1 MALIPAF
8 IRRRIEHRPNFLK
21 IVDNI
26 GWLFFDKILRMGVG
40 LLIGVWIARYLG
52 PEQFGLF
59 NFTAALI
66 GLVGALAA
74 MGLQGI
80 VVRDIVRDPACRED
94 TLGTAAALQLLGGA
108 VAYSLLLATVFYLRP
123 QDLLSQLVAAILG
136 SVVLLKAFE
145 VAAYWFESQVQS
157 KYTVW
162 VQNTAFLVFAGIKA
176 VLILTGASLISF
188 AWATLA
194 EAFAVA
200 LAMTLALHRLG
211 MPLSSLRISYR
222 RCGTLL
228 KASWPLMLSSI
239 AVMIYMK
246 IDQIMIGQ
254 MLGNDAVGIYSAAV
268 RISEIWYFIATA
280 VAASVLPSILEAKK
294 NNEAQYRQRLQGLFD
309 LMTWLAVIV
318 ALPVTL
324 FATPLVTMLFGP
336 DYSEAGSVL
345 AIHVWATV
353 FVFLGVAGGN
363 WFLAENQQLISLQ
376 RTALGAAV
384 NVVLNIL
391 LIPLLGVVGAAWAT
405 LISYAVAAML
415 SDAMQHATRDMFM
428 MKLKSFSLLSSFE
441 RLTRL
446 KGWIRHAE

>member
-8 IRRRIEHRPNFLK
+8 IRRRIEHRPNLLK

-52 PEQFGLF
+52 PEQFGLL

-66 GLVGALAA
+66 GLFGALAA

-80 VVRDIVRDPACRED
+80 VVRDIVQNPACRED
-94 TLGTAAALQLLGGA
+94 TLGSAALLQLLGGA
-108 VAYSLLLATVFYLRP
+108 AAYTLLLATVFYLRP
-123 QDLLSQLVAAILG
+123 QDVLSQLVAAILG
-136 SVVLLKAFE
+136 AVVLLKAFE
-145 VAAYWFESQVQS
+145 VAGYWFESQVQS

-162 VQNTAFLVFAGIKA
+162 VQNAAFLIFAGIKA

-188 AWATLA
+188 AWAMLA
-194 EAFAVA
+194 EAFVVA
-200 LAMTLALHRLG
+200 LAMTLALHRFG
-211 MPLSSLRISYR
+211 PPLSSLRVGYR
-222 RCGTLL
+222 RCCALL

-239 AVMIYMK
+239 SVMIYMK

-280 VAASVLPSILEAKK
+280 VAASVLPAILEAKK
-294 NNEAQYRQRLQGLFD
+294 NNEAQYRQRLQALFD
-309 LMTWLAVIV
+309 LMTWIAIIV
-318 ALPVTL
+318 ALPVTF
-324 FATPLVTMLFGP
+324 FATPLVTMLFGA
-336 DYSEAGSVL
+336 DYSEAGGVL

-384 NVVLNIL
+384 NVLLNIV
-391 LIPLLGVVGAAWAT
+391 LIPMLGVVGAAWAT

-441 RLTRL
+441 RLTRS
-446 KGWIRHAE
+446 KGWI

>member
-8 IRRRIEHRPNFLK
+8 IRRRIEHRPNLLK

-52 PEQFGLF
+52 PEQFGLL

-66 GLVGALAA
+66 GLFGALAA

-80 VVRDIVRDPACRED
+80 VVRDIVQNPACRED
-94 TLGTAAALQLLGGA
+94 TLGSAALLQLLGGA
-108 VAYSLLLATVFYLRP
+108 AAYTLLLATVFYLRP
-123 QDLLSQLVAAILG
+123 QDVLSQLVAAILG
-136 SVVLLKAFE
+136 AVVLLKAFE
-145 VAAYWFESQVQS
+145 VAGYWFESQVQS
-157 KYTVW
+157 RYTVW
-162 VQNTAFLVFAGIKA
+162 VQNAAFLIFAGIKA

-188 AWATLA
+188 VWAMLA
-194 EAFAVA
+194 EAFVVA
-200 LAMTLALHRLG
+200 LAMTLTLNRFG
-211 MPLSSLRISYR
+211 PPLSSLRISYR
-222 RCGTLL
+222 RCCALL
-228 KASWPLMLSSI
+228 KAGWPLMLSSI

-254 MLGNDAVGIYSAAV
+254 MLGNDAVGIYSAAA
-268 RISEIWYFIATA
+268 RFSEIWYFIATA
-280 VAASVLPSILEAKK
+280 VAASVLPAILEAKK
-294 NNEAQYRQRLQGLFD
+294 NNEAQYRQRLQALFD
-309 LMTWLAVIV
+309 LMTWIAIIV
-318 ALPVTL
+318 ALPVTF
-324 FATPLVTMLFGP
+324 FATPLVTMLFGA
-336 DYSEAGSVL
+336 DYSEAGGVL

-384 NVVLNIL
+384 NVLLNIV
-391 LIPLLGVVGAAWAT
+391 LIPMLGVVGAAWAT

-428 MKLKSFSLLSSFE
+428 MKLKSFSLLSSFD
-441 RLTRL
+441 RLTRS
-446 KGWIRHAE
+446 KGWI

>member
-8 IRRRIEHRPNFLK
+8 IRRRIEHRPNLLK

-52 PEQFGLF
+52 PEQFGLL
-59 NFTAALI
+59 NFTVALI
-66 GLVGALAA
+66 GLFGALAA

-80 VVRDIVRDPACRED
+80 VVRDIVQNPACRED
-94 TLGTAAALQLLGGA
+94 TLGSAALLQLLGGA
-108 VAYSLLLATVFYLRP
+108 AAYTLLLATVFYLRP
-123 QDLLSQLVAAILG
+123 QDVLSQLVAAILG
-136 SVVLLKAFE
+136 AVVLLKAFE
-145 VAAYWFESQVQS
+145 VAGYWFESQVQS

-162 VQNTAFLVFAGIKA
+162 VQNAAFLIFAGIKA

-188 AWATLA
+188 VWAMLA
-194 EAFAVA
+194 EAFVVA
-200 LAMTLALHRLG
+200 LAMTLALNRFG
-211 MPLSSLRISYR
+211 PPLSSLRISYR
-222 RCGTLL
+222 RCCALL
-228 KASWPLMLSSI
+228 KAGWPLMLSSI

-254 MLGNDAVGIYSAAV
+254 MLGNDAVGIYSAAA

-280 VAASVLPSILEAKK
+280 VAASVLPAILEAKK
-294 NNEAQYRQRLQGLFD
+294 NNEAQYRQRLQALFD
-309 LMTWLAVIV
+309 LMTWIAIIV
-318 ALPVTL
+318 ALPVTF
-324 FATPLVTMLFGP
+324 FATPLVTMLFGA
-336 DYSEAGSVL
+336 DYSEAGGVL

-384 NVVLNIL
+384 NVLLNIV
-391 LIPLLGVVGAAWAT
+391 LIPMLGVVGAAWAT

-428 MKLKSFSLLSSFE
+428 MKLKSFSLLSSFD
-441 RLTRL
+441 RLTRS
-446 KGWIRHAE
+446 KGWI

>member
-8 IRRRIEHRPNFLK
+8 IRRRIEHRPNLLK

-52 PEQFGLF
+52 PEQFGLL

-66 GLVGALAA
+66 GLFGALAA

-80 VVRDIVRDPACRED
+80 VVRDIVQNPACRED
-94 TLGTAAALQLLGGA
+94 TLGSAALLQLLGGA
-108 VAYSLLLATVFYLRP
+108 AAYTLLLATVFYLRP
-123 QDLLSQLVAAILG
+123 QDVLSQLVAAILG
-136 SVVLLKAFE
+136 AVVLLKAFE
-145 VAAYWFESQVQS
+145 VAGYWFESQVQS

-162 VQNTAFLVFAGIKA
+162 VQNAAFLIFAGIKA

-188 AWATLA
+188 VWAMLA
-194 EAFAVA
+194 EAFVVA
-200 LAMTLALHRLG
+200 LAMTLALNRFG
-211 MPLSSLRISYR
+211 PPLSSLRISYR
-222 RCGTLL
+222 WCCALL
-228 KASWPLMLSSI
+228 KAGWPLMLSSI

-254 MLGNDAVGIYSAAV
+254 MLGNDAVGIYSAAA

-280 VAASVLPSILEAKK
+280 VAASVLPAILEAKK
-294 NNEAQYRQRLQGLFD
+294 NNEAQYRQRLQALFD
-309 LMTWLAVIV
+309 LMTWIAIIV
-318 ALPVTL
+318 ALPVTF
-324 FATPLVTMLFGP
+324 FATPLVTMLFGA
-336 DYSEAGSVL
+336 DYSEAGGVL

-384 NVVLNIL
+384 NVLLNIV
-391 LIPLLGVVGAAWAT
+391 LIPMLGVVGAAWAT

-428 MKLKSFSLLSSFE
+428 MKLKSFSLLSSFD

-446 KGWIRHAE
+446 KGWI

>member
-8 IRRRIEHRPNFLK
+8 IRRRIEHRPNLLK

-52 PEQFGLF
+52 PEQFGLL

-66 GLVGALAA
+66 GLFGALAA

-80 VVRDIVRDPACRED
+80 VVRDIVQNPACRED
-94 TLGTAAALQLLGGA
+94 TLGSAALLQLLGGA
-108 VAYSLLLATVFYLRP
+108 AAYTLLLATVFYLRP
-123 QDLLSQLVAAILG
+123 QDVLSQLVAAILG
-136 SVVLLKAFE
+136 AVVLLKAFE
-145 VAAYWFESQVQS
+145 VAGYWFESQVQS

-162 VQNTAFLVFAGIKA
+162 VQNAAFLIFAGIKA

-188 AWATLA
+188 VWAMLA
-194 EAFAVA
+194 EAFVVA
-200 LAMTLALHRLG
+200 LAMTLALNRFG
-211 MPLSSLRISYR
+211 PPLSSLRISYR
-222 RCGTLL
+222 RCCALL
-228 KASWPLMLSSI
+228 KAGWPLMLSSI

-254 MLGNDAVGIYSAAV
+254 MLGNDAVGIYSAAA

-280 VAASVLPSILEAKK
+280 VAASVLPAILEAKK
-294 NNEAQYRQRLQGLFD
+294 NNEAQYRQRLQALFD
-309 LMTWLAVIV
+309 LMTWIAIIV
-318 ALPVTL
+318 ALPVTF
-324 FATPLVTMLFGP
+324 FATPLVTMLFGA
-336 DYSEAGSVL
+336 DYSEAGGVL

-384 NVVLNIL
+384 NVLLNIV
-391 LIPLLGVVGAAWAT
+391 LIPMLGVVGAAWAT

-441 RLTRL
+441 RLTRS
-446 KGWIRHAE
+446 KGWI

>member
-1 MALIPAF
+1 MELIPAF
-8 IRRRIEHRPNFLK
+8 IRRRIAHRSKLLK

-52 PEQFGLF
+52 PEQFGLL

-66 GLVGALAA
+66 GLFGALAG

-80 VVRDIVRDPACRED
+80 VVREIVQDPACRED

-108 VAYSLLLATVFYLRP
+108 VAYSLLLATVFYMRP

-136 SVVLLKAFE
+136 AMVLLKASE
-145 VAAYWFESQVQS
+145 VAGYWFESQVQS

-162 VQNTAFLVFAGIKA
+162 VQNSAFLFFAGIKV
-176 VLILTGASLISF
+176 VLILSGASLINF
-188 AWATLA
+188 AWAMLA
-194 EAFAVA
+194 EALVVA
-200 LAMTLALHRLG
+200 LALTLALHRLG
-211 MPLSSLRISYR
+211 PPLYSLRISYD
-222 RCGTLL
+222 RCCALL
-228 KASWPLMLSSI
+228 KAGWPLMLSSI

-280 VAASVLPSILEAKK
+280 VAASVLPAILEAKK
-294 NNEAQYRQRLQGLFD
+294 HSEGQYRQRLQGLFD
-309 LMTWLAVIV
+309 LMTWMAIIV
-318 ALPVTL
+318 ALPVTF
-324 FATPLVTMLFGP
+324 FATPLVTMLFGA
-336 DYSEAGSVL
+336 DYKEAGGVL

-376 RTALGAAV
+376 RTALGAVV
-384 NVVLNIL
+384 NVLLNIL
-391 LIPLLGVVGAAWAT
+391 LIPMMGVVGAAWAT
-405 LISYAVAAML
+405 LISYAIAAML
-415 SDAMQHATRDMFM
+415 SDVLQRATRDMFM
-428 MKLKSFSLLSSFE
+428 MKLKSFNLLSSFR
-441 RLTRL
+441 RLTVS
-446 KGWIRHAE
+446 KGWI

>member
-8 IRRRIEHRPNFLK
+8 IRRRIEHRPNLLK

-52 PEQFGLF
+52 PEQFGLL

-66 GLVGALAA
+66 GLFGALAG
-74 MGLQGI
+74 MGLQGL
-80 VVRDIVRDPACRED
+80 VVRDIVQDPACRED
-94 TLGTAAALQLLGGA
+94 TLGTAAVLQLLGGA
-108 VAYSLLLATVFYLRP
+108 VAYSLLIATVFYLRP
-123 QDLLSQLVAAILG
+123 QDLLSQLVAGILG
-136 SVVLLKAFE
+136 AVVFLKAFE
-145 VAAYWFESQVQS
+145 VAGYWFESQVQS

-162 VQNTAFLVFAGIKA
+162 VQNAAFLVFAGIKA

-188 AWATLA
+188 AWAMLA
-194 EAFAVA
+194 EAFVVA

-211 MPLSSLRISYR
+211 PPLSSLRISYR

-228 KASWPLMLSSI
+228 KAAWPLMLSSI

-280 VAASVLPSILEAKK
+280 IAASVLPSILEAKK
-294 NNEAQYRQRLQGLFD
+294 NNEAQYRHRLQGLFD

-336 DYSEAGSVL
+336 DYSEAGGVL

-376 RTALGAAV
+376 RTALGAVV
-384 NVVLNIL
+384 NVLLNIV
-391 LIPLLGVVGAAWAT
+391 LIPMLGVVGAAWAT

-428 MKLKSFSLLSSFE
+428 MKLKSFSLLSSFD
-441 RLTRL
+441 RLTRS
-446 KGWIRHAE
+446 KGWI

>member
-8 IRRRIEHRPNFLK
+8 IRRRIEHRPKLLK

-52 PEQFGLF
+52 PEQFGLL

-66 GLVGALAA
+66 GLFGALAA

-80 VVRDIVRDPACRED
+80 VVRDIVQNPACRED
-94 TLGTAAALQLLGGA
+94 TLGSAAVLQLLGGA
-108 VAYSLLLATVFYLRP
+108 AAYTLLLATVFYLRP
-123 QDLLSQLVAAILG
+123 QDVLSQLVAAILG
-136 SVVLLKAFE
+136 AVVLLKAFE
-145 VAAYWFESQVQS
+145 VVGYWFESQVQS

-162 VQNTAFLVFAGIKA
+162 VQNAAFLIFAGIKA

-188 AWATLA
+188 AWAILA
-194 EAFAVA
+194 EAFVVA
-200 LAMTLALHRLG
+200 LAMTLALHRFG
-211 MPLSSLRISYR
+211 PPLTSLRISYR
-222 RCGTLL
+222 RCCTLL
-228 KASWPLMLSSI
+228 KAGWPLMLSSI

-294 NNEAQYRQRLQGLFD
+294 NNEAQYRQRLQALFD
-309 LMTWLAVIV
+309 LMTWIAIII
-318 ALPVTL
+318 ALPVTF
-324 FATPLVTMLFGP
+324 FATPLVTMLFGA
-336 DYSEAGSVL
+336 DYSEAGGVL

-353 FVFLGVAGGN
+353 FVYLGVAGGN

-384 NVVLNIL
+384 NVLLNIV
-391 LIPLLGVVGAAWAT
+391 LIPMLGVVGAAWAT

-428 MKLKSFSLLSSFE
+428 MKLKSFSLLSSID
-441 RLTRL
+441 RLTRS
-446 KGWIRHAE
+446 KGWI

>member
-8 IRRRIEHRPNFLK
+8 IRRRIEHRPNLLK

-52 PEQFGLF
+52 PEQFGLL

-66 GLVGALAA
+66 GLFGALAA

-80 VVRDIVRDPACRED
+80 VVRDIVQNPACRED
-94 TLGTAAALQLLGGA
+94 TLGSAALLQLLGGA
-108 VAYSLLLATVFYLRP
+108 AAYTLLLATVFYLRP
-123 QDLLSQLVAAILG
+123 QDVLSQLVAAILG
-136 SVVLLKAFE
+136 AVVLLKAFE
-145 VAAYWFESQVQS
+145 VAGYWFESQVQS

-162 VQNTAFLVFAGIKA
+162 VQNAAFLIFAGIKA

-188 AWATLA
+188 VWAMLA
-194 EAFAVA
+194 EAFVVA
-200 LAMTLALHRLG
+200 LAMTLALNRFG
-211 MPLSSLRISYR
+211 PPLSSLRISYR
-222 RCGTLL
+222 RCCALL
-228 KASWPLMLSSI
+228 KAGWPLMLSSI

-254 MLGNDAVGIYSAAV
+254 MLGNDAVGIYSAAA

-280 VAASVLPSILEAKK
+280 VAASVLPAILEAKK
-294 NNEAQYRQRLQGLFD
+294 NNEAQYRQRLQALFD
-309 LMTWLAVIV
+309 LMTWIAIIV
-318 ALPVTL
+318 ALPVTF
-324 FATPLVTMLFGP
+324 FATPLVTMLFGA
-336 DYSEAGSVL
+336 DYSEAGGVL

-384 NVVLNIL
+384 NVLLNIV
-391 LIPLLGVVGAAWAT
+391 LIPMLGVVGAAWAT

-428 MKLKSFSLLSSFE
+428 MKLKSFSLLSSFD
-441 RLTRL
+441 RLTRS
-446 KGWIRHAE
+446 KGWI

>member
-8 IRRRIEHRPNFLK
+8 IRRRIEHRPKLLK

-52 PEQFGLF
+52 PEQFGLL

-66 GLVGALAA
+66 GLFGALAA

-80 VVRDIVRDPACRED
+80 VVRDIVQNPACRED
-94 TLGTAAALQLLGGA
+94 TLGSAAVLQLLGGA
-108 VAYSLLLATVFYLRP
+108 AAYTLLLATVFYLRP
-123 QDLLSQLVAAILG
+123 QDVLSQLVAAILG
-136 SVVLLKAFE
+136 AVVLLKAFE
-145 VAAYWFESQVQS
+145 VVGYWFESQVQS

-162 VQNTAFLVFAGIKA
+162 VQNAAFLIFAGIKA

-188 AWATLA
+188 AWAILA
-194 EAFAVA
+194 EAFVVA
-200 LAMTLALHRLG
+200 LAMTLALHRFG
-211 MPLSSLRISYR
+211 PPLTSLRISYR
-222 RCGTLL
+222 RCCTLL
-228 KASWPLMLSSI
+228 KAGWPLMLSSI

-294 NNEAQYRQRLQGLFD
+294 NNEAQYRQRLQALFD
-309 LMTWLAVIV
+309 LMTWIAIIV
-318 ALPVTL
+318 ALPVTF
-324 FATPLVTMLFGP
+324 FATPLVTMLFGA
-336 DYSEAGSVL
+336 DYSEAGGVL

-353 FVFLGVAGGN
+353 FVYLGVAGGN

-384 NVVLNIL
+384 NVLLNIV
-391 LIPLLGVVGAAWAT
+391 LIPMLGVVGAAWAT

-428 MKLKSFSLLSSFE
+428 MKLKSFSLLSSID
-441 RLTRL
+441 RLTRS
-446 KGWIRHAE
+446 KGWI

>member
-1 MALIPAF
+1 MGLVPAF
-8 IRRRIEHRPNFLK
+8 IRRRIERRPNLLK

-26 GWLFFDKILRMGVG
+26 GWLFFDKLLRMGVG
-40 LLIGVWIARYLG
+40 LLVGVWIARYLG
-52 PEQFGLF
+52 PDQFGLF

-66 GLVGALAA
+66 GLFGALAG

-80 VVRDIVRDPACRED
+80 VVREIVRHPTCRED

-108 VAYSLLLATVFYLRP
+108 VAYGLLIGAVFFLRP
-123 QDLLSQLVAAILG
+123 EDRLAQLIAAILG
-136 SVVLLKAFE
+136 AMVLLKASE
-145 VAAYWFESQVQS
+145 VASYWFESQVQS

-162 VQNTAFLVFAGIKA
+162 VQNIAFLVFTGIK
-176 VLILTGASLISF
+176 VTLILTGASLTSF
-188 AWATLA
+188 AWAMLA
-194 EAFAVA
+194 EALVVA
-200 LAMTLALHRLG
+200 LALTIALHRLG
-211 MPLSSLRISYR
+211 PPLQSLRISR
-222 RCGTLL
+222 LRCVELV

-239 AVMIYMK
+239 AIMVYMK

-280 VAASVLPSILEAKK
+280 VAASVLPAILEAKK
-294 NNEAQYRQRLQGLFD
+294 NNEAQYRQRLQRLFD

-318 ALPVTL
+318 ALPVTF
-324 FATPLVTMLFGP
+324 FATPLVTLLFGA
-336 DYSEAGSVL
+336 DYSEAGGVL

-384 NVVLNIL
+384 NILLNLL
-391 LIPLLGVVGAAWAT
+391 LIPILGVVGAAWST

-415 SDAMQHATRDMFM
+415 SDAMQHATREMFM
-428 MKLKSFSLLSSFE
+428 MKIKSFSLLGSYH
-441 RLTRL
+441 RLAGSKDR
-446 KGWIRHAE
+446 I

>member
-8 IRRRIEHRPNFLK
+8 IRRRIEHRPNLLK

-52 PEQFGLF
+52 PEQFGLL

-66 GLVGALAA
+66 GLFGALAA

-80 VVRDIVRDPACRED
+80 VVRDIVQNPACRED
-94 TLGTAAALQLLGGA
+94 TLGSAAVLQLLGGA
-108 VAYSLLLATVFYLRP
+108 AAYTLLLATVFYLRP
-123 QDLLSQLVAAILG
+123 QDVLSQLVAAILG
-136 SVVLLKAFE
+136 AVVLLKAFE
-145 VAAYWFESQVQS
+145 VAGYWFESQVQS

-162 VQNTAFLVFAGIKA
+162 VQNAAFLIFAGIKA

-188 AWATLA
+188 VWAMLA
-194 EAFAVA
+194 EAFVVA
-200 LAMTLALHRLG
+200 LAMTLALNRFG
-211 MPLSSLRISYR
+211 PPLSSLRISYR
-222 RCGTLL
+222 RCCALL
-228 KASWPLMLSSI
+228 KAGWPLMLSSI

-254 MLGNDAVGIYSAAV
+254 MLGNDAVGIYSAAA

-280 VAASVLPSILEAKK
+280 VAASVLPAILEAKK
-294 NNEAQYRQRLQGLFD
+294 NNEAQYRQRLQALFD
-309 LMTWLAVIV
+309 LMTWIAIIV
-318 ALPVTL
+318 ALPVTF
-324 FATPLVTMLFGP
+324 FATPLVTMLFGA
-336 DYSEAGSVL
+336 DYSEAGGVL

-384 NVVLNIL
+384 NVLLNIV
-391 LIPLLGVVGAAWAT
+391 LIPMLGVVGAAWAT

-428 MKLKSFSLLSSFE
+428 MKLKSFSLLSSFD
-441 RLTRL
+441 RLTRS
-446 KGWIRHAE
+446 KGWI

>member
-8 IRRRIEHRPNFLK
+8 IRRRIEHRPNLLK

-52 PEQFGLF
+52 PEQFGLL

-66 GLVGALAA
+66 GLFGALAA

-80 VVRDIVRDPACRED
+80 VVRDIVQNPACRED
-94 TLGTAAALQLLGGA
+94 TLGSAALLQLLGGA
-108 VAYSLLLATVFYLRP
+108 AAYTLLLATVFYLRP
-123 QDLLSQLVAAILG
+123 QDVLSQLVAAILG
-136 SVVLLKAFE
+136 AVVLLKAFE
-145 VAAYWFESQVQS
+145 VAGYWFESQVQS

-162 VQNTAFLVFAGIKA
+162 VQNAAFLIFAGIKA

-188 AWATLA
+188 AWAMLA
-194 EAFAVA
+194 EAFVVA
-200 LAMTLALHRLG
+200 LAMTLALNRFG
-211 MPLSSLRISYR
+211 PPLSSLRISYR
-222 RCGTLL
+222 RCCALL
-228 KASWPLMLSSI
+228 KAGWPLMLSSI

-280 VAASVLPSILEAKK
+280 VAASVLPAILEAKK
-294 NNEAQYRQRLQGLFD
+294 NNEAQYRQRLQALFD
-309 LMTWLAVIV
+309 LMTWIAIIV
-318 ALPVTL
+318 ALPVTF
-324 FATPLVTMLFGP
+324 FATPLVTMLFGA
-336 DYSEAGSVL
+336 DYSEAGGVL

-384 NVVLNIL
+384 NVLLNIV
-391 LIPLLGVVGAAWAT
+391 LIPMLGVVGAAWAT

-428 MKLKSFSLLSSFE
+428 MKLKSFSLLSSFD
-441 RLTRL
+441 RLTRS
-446 KGWIRHAE
+446 KGWI

>member
-8 IRRRIEHRPNFLK
+8 IRRRIEHRPNLLK

-52 PEQFGLF
+52 PEQFGLL

-66 GLVGALAA
+66 GLFGALAA

-80 VVRDIVRDPACRED
+80 VVRDIVQNPACRED
-94 TLGTAAALQLLGGA
+94 TLGSAALLQLLGGA
-108 VAYSLLLATVFYLRP
+108 AAYTLLLATVFYLRP
-123 QDLLSQLVAAILG
+123 QDVLSQLVAAILG
-136 SVVLLKAFE
+136 AVVLLKAFE
-145 VAAYWFESQVQS
+145 VAGYWFESQVQS

-162 VQNTAFLVFAGIKA
+162 VQNAAFLIFAGIKA

-188 AWATLA
+188 VWAMLA
-194 EAFAVA
+194 EAFVVA
-200 LAMTLALHRLG
+200 LAMTLALNRFG
-211 MPLSSLRISYR
+211 PPLSSLRISYR
-222 RCGTLL
+222 RCCALL
-228 KASWPLMLSSI
+228 KAGWPLMLSSI

-254 MLGNDAVGIYSAAV
+254 MLGNDAVGIYSAAA
-268 RISEIWYFIATA
+268 RFSEIWYFIATA
-280 VAASVLPSILEAKK
+280 VAASVLPAILEAKK
-294 NNEAQYRQRLQGLFD
+294 NNEAQYRQRLQALFD
-309 LMTWLAVIV
+309 LMTWIAIIV
-318 ALPVTL
+318 ALPVTF
-324 FATPLVTMLFGP
+324 FATPLVTMLFGA
-336 DYSEAGSVL
+336 DYSEAGGVL

-384 NVVLNIL
+384 NVLLNIV
-391 LIPLLGVVGAAWAT
+391 LIPMLGVVGAAWAT

-428 MKLKSFSLLSSFE
+428 MKLKSFSLLSSFD
-441 RLTRL
+441 RLTRS
-446 KGWIRHAE
+446 KGWI

>member
-8 IRRRIEHRPNFLK
+8 IRRRIEHRPNLLK

-52 PEQFGLF
+52 PEQFGLL

-66 GLVGALAA
+66 GLFGSLAA

-80 VVRDIVRDPACRED
+80 AVRDIVQDPACRED
-94 TLGTAAALQLLGGA
+94 TLGASAALQLLGGA

-188 AWATLA
+188 AWAMLA

-211 MPLSSLRISYR
+211 IPLSSLRISYR

-309 LMTWLAVIV
+309 LMTWLAIIV

-384 NVVLNIL
+384 NVLLNIV
-391 LIPLLGVVGAAWAT
+391 LIPLWGVVGAAWAT

-441 RLTRL
+441 RLTRS
-446 KGWIRHAE
+446 KGWI

>member
-8 IRRRIEHRPNFLK
+8 IRRRIEHRPNLLK

-52 PEQFGLF
+52 PEQFGLL
-59 NFTAALI
+59 NFTVALI
-66 GLVGALAA
+66 GLFGALAA

-80 VVRDIVRDPACRED
+80 VVRDIVQNPACRED
-94 TLGTAAALQLLGGA
+94 TLGSAALLQLLGGA
-108 VAYSLLLATVFYLRP
+108 AAYTLLLATVFYLRP
-123 QDLLSQLVAAILG
+123 QDVLSQLVAAILG
-136 SVVLLKAFE
+136 AVVLLKAFE
-145 VAAYWFESQVQS
+145 VAGYWFESQVQS

-162 VQNTAFLVFAGIKA
+162 VQNAAFLIFAGIKA

-188 AWATLA
+188 VWAMLA
-194 EAFAVA
+194 EAFVVA
-200 LAMTLALHRLG
+200 LAMTLALNRFG
-211 MPLSSLRISYR
+211 PPLSSLRISYR
-222 RCGTLL
+222 RCCALL
-228 KASWPLMLSSI
+228 KAGWPLMLSSI

-254 MLGNDAVGIYSAAV
+254 MLGNDAVGIYSAAA
-268 RISEIWYFIATA
+268 RFSEIWYFIATA
-280 VAASVLPSILEAKK
+280 VAASVLPAILEAKK
-294 NNEAQYRQRLQGLFD
+294 NNEAQYRQRLQALFD
-309 LMTWLAVIV
+309 LMTWIAIIV
-318 ALPVTL
+318 ALPVTF
-324 FATPLVTMLFGP
+324 FATPLVTMLFGA
-336 DYSEAGSVL
+336 DYSEAGGVL

-384 NVVLNIL
+384 NVLLNIV
-391 LIPLLGVVGAAWAT
+391 LIPMLGVVGAAWAT

-428 MKLKSFSLLSSFE
+428 MKLKSFSLLSSFD
-441 RLTRL
+441 RLTRS
-446 KGWIRHAE
+446 KGWI

>member
-52 PEQFGLF
+52 PEQFGLL

-66 GLVGALAA
+66 GLFGALAA

-80 VVRDIVRDPACRED
+80 VVRDIVRDQACRED
-94 TLGTAAALQLLGGA
+94 TLGTAAALQLLGGT

-162 VQNTAFLVFAGIKA
+162 VQNSAFLVFAGIKA

-188 AWATLA
+188 AWAMLA
-194 EAFAVA
+194 EAFVVA

-211 MPLSSLRISYR
+211 LPLPSLRISYR

-309 LMTWLAVIV
+309 LMTWLAVLGNH
-318 ALPVTL
+318 ALWPR
-324 FATPLVTMLFGP
+324 
-336 DYSEAGSVL
+336 
-345 AIHVWATV
+345 
-353 FVFLGVAGGN
+353 
-363 WFLAENQQLISLQ
+363 LQ
-376 RTALGAAV
+376 RGRQRVGHPCVGNRVCFPRCRWRQLVFGRKPATYQPTKNCSWCSGECGLKHPAHSFIRCGWCCMGHSDFLCGCSHAV
-384 NVVLNIL
+384 
-391 LIPLLGVVGAAWAT
+391 
-405 LISYAVAAML
+405 
-415 SDAMQHATRDMFM
+415 
-428 MKLKSFSLLSSFE
+428 
-441 RLTRL
+441 
-446 KGWIRHAE
+446 

>member
-8 IRRRIEHRPNFLK
+8 IRRRIEHRPNLLK

-52 PEQFGLF
+52 PEQFGLL

-66 GLVGALAA
+66 GLFGALAA

-80 VVRDIVRDPACRED
+80 VVRDIVQNPACRED
-94 TLGTAAALQLLGGA
+94 TLGSAAVLQLLGGA
-108 VAYSLLLATVFYLRP
+108 AAYTLLLATVFYLRP
-123 QDLLSQLVAAILG
+123 QDVLSQLVAAILG
-136 SVVLLKAFE
+136 AVVLLKAFE
-145 VAAYWFESQVQS
+145 VAGYWFESQVQS

-162 VQNTAFLVFAGIKA
+162 VQNAAFLIFAGIKA

-188 AWATLA
+188 VWAMLA
-194 EAFAVA
+194 EAFVVA
-200 LAMTLALHRLG
+200 LAMTLALNRFG
-211 MPLSSLRISYR
+211 PPLSSLRISYR
-222 RCGTLL
+222 RCCALL
-228 KASWPLMLSSI
+228 KAGWPLMLSSI

-280 VAASVLPSILEAKK
+280 VAASVLPAILEAKK
-294 NNEAQYRQRLQGLFD
+294 NNEAQYRQRLQALFD
-309 LMTWLAVIV
+309 LMTWIAIIV
-318 ALPVTL
+318 ALPVTF
-324 FATPLVTMLFGP
+324 FATPLVTMLFGA
-336 DYSEAGSVL
+336 DYSEAGGVL

-384 NVVLNIL
+384 NVLLNIV
-391 LIPLLGVVGAAWAT
+391 LIPMLGVVGAAWAT

-428 MKLKSFSLLSSFE
+428 MKLKSFSLLSSFD
-441 RLTRL
+441 RLTRS
-446 KGWIRHAE
+446 KGWI

>member
-8 IRRRIEHRPNFLK
+8 IRRRIEHRPKLLK

-52 PEQFGLF
+52 PEQFGLL

-66 GLVGALAA
+66 GLFGALAA

-80 VVRDIVRDPACRED
+80 VVRDIVQNPACRED
-94 TLGTAAALQLLGGA
+94 TLGSAAVLQLLGGA
-108 VAYSLLLATVFYLRP
+108 AAYTLLLATVFYLRP
-123 QDLLSQLVAAILG
+123 QDVLSQLVAAILG
-136 SVVLLKAFE
+136 AVVLLKAFE
-145 VAAYWFESQVQS
+145 VVGYWFESQVQS

-162 VQNTAFLVFAGIKA
+162 VQNAAFLIFAGIKA

-188 AWATLA
+188 AWAILA
-194 EAFAVA
+194 EAFVVA
-200 LAMTLALHRLG
+200 LAMTLALHRFG
-211 MPLSSLRISYR
+211 PPLSSLRVGYR
-222 RCGTLL
+222 RCCALL

-239 AVMIYMK
+239 SVMIYMK

-294 NNEAQYRQRLQGLFD
+294 NNEAQYRQRLQALFD
-309 LMTWLAVIV
+309 LMTWIAIIV
-318 ALPVTL
+318 ALPVTF
-324 FATPLVTMLFGP
+324 FATPLVTMLFGA
-336 DYSEAGSVL
+336 DYSEAGGVL

-384 NVVLNIL
+384 NVLLNIV
-391 LIPLLGVVGAAWAT
+391 LIPMLGVVGAAWAT

-428 MKLKSFSLLSSFE
+428 MKLKSFSLLSSID
-441 RLTRL
+441 RLTRS
-446 KGWIRHAE
+446 KGWI

>member
-8 IRRRIEHRPNFLK
+8 IRRRIEHRPNLLK

-52 PEQFGLF
+52 PEQFGLL

-66 GLVGALAA
+66 GLFGALAA

-80 VVRDIVRDPACRED
+80 VVRDIVQNPACRED
-94 TLGTAAALQLLGGA
+94 TLGSAALLQLLGGA
-108 VAYSLLLATVFYLRP
+108 AAYTLLLATVFYLRP
-123 QDLLSQLVAAILG
+123 QDVLSQLVAAILG
-136 SVVLLKAFE
+136 AVVLLKAFE
-145 VAAYWFESQVQS
+145 VAGYWFESQVQS

-162 VQNTAFLVFAGIKA
+162 VQNAAFLIFAGIKA

-188 AWATLA
+188 AWAMLA
-194 EAFAVA
+194 EAFVVA
-200 LAMTLALHRLG
+200 LAMTLALHRFG
-211 MPLSSLRISYR
+211 PPLSSLRVGYR
-222 RCGTLL
+222 RCCALL

-239 AVMIYMK
+239 SVMIYMK

-254 MLGNDAVGIYSAAV
+254 MLGNDAVGIYSAAA

-280 VAASVLPSILEAKK
+280 VAASVLPAILEAKK
-294 NNEAQYRQRLQGLFD
+294 NNEAQYRQRLQALFD
-309 LMTWLAVIV
+309 LMTWIAIIV
-318 ALPVTL
+318 ALPVTF
-324 FATPLVTMLFGP
+324 FATPLVTMLFGA
-336 DYSEAGSVL
+336 DYSEAGGVL

-384 NVVLNIL
+384 NVLLNIV
-391 LIPLLGVVGAAWAT
+391 LIPMLGVVGAAWAT

-428 MKLKSFSLLSSFE
+428 MKLKSFSLLSSFD
-441 RLTRL
+441 RLTRS
-446 KGWIRHAE
+446 KGWI

>member
-8 IRRRIEHRPNFLK
+8 IRRRIEHRPKLLK

-52 PEQFGLF
+52 PEQFGLL

-66 GLVGALAA
+66 GLFGALAA

-80 VVRDIVRDPACRED
+80 VVRDIVQNPACRED
-94 TLGTAAALQLLGGA
+94 TLGSAAVLQLLGGA
-108 VAYSLLLATVFYLRP
+108 AAYTLLLATVFYLRP
-123 QDLLSQLVAAILG
+123 QDVLSQLVAAILG
-136 SVVLLKAFE
+136 AVVLLKAFE
-145 VAAYWFESQVQS
+145 VVGYWFESQVQS

-162 VQNTAFLVFAGIKA
+162 VQNAAFLIFAGIKA

-188 AWATLA
+188 AWAILA
-194 EAFAVA
+194 EAFVVA
-200 LAMTLALHRLG
+200 LAMTLALHRFG
-211 MPLSSLRISYR
+211 PPLTSLRISYR
-222 RCGTLL
+222 RCCTLL
-228 KASWPLMLSSI
+228 KAGWPLMLSSI

-294 NNEAQYRQRLQGLFD
+294 NNEAQYRQRLQALFD
-309 LMTWLAVIV
+309 LMTWIAIIV
-318 ALPVTL
+318 ALPVTF
-324 FATPLVTMLFGP
+324 FATPLVTMLFGA
-336 DYSEAGSVL
+336 DYSEAGGVL

-384 NVVLNIL
+384 NVLLNIV
-391 LIPLLGVVGAAWAT
+391 LIPMLGVVGAAWAT

-428 MKLKSFSLLSSFE
+428 MKLKSFSLLSSID
-441 RLTRL
+441 RLTRS
-446 KGWIRHAE
+446 KGWI

>member
-1 MALIPAF
+1 
-8 IRRRIEHRPNFLK
+8 
-21 IVDNI
+21 
-26 GWLFFDKILRMGVG
+26 
-40 LLIGVWIARYLG
+40 
-52 PEQFGLF
+52 
-59 NFTAALI
+59 
-66 GLVGALAA
+66 
-74 MGLQGI
+74 
-80 VVRDIVRDPACRED
+80 
-94 TLGTAAALQLLGGA
+94 
-108 VAYSLLLATVFYLRP
+108 
-123 QDLLSQLVAAILG
+123 
-136 SVVLLKAFE
+136 
-145 VAAYWFESQVQS
+145 VQS

-162 VQNTAFLVFAGIKA
+162 VQNAAFLVFAGIKA
-176 VLILTGASLISF
+176 MLILTGASLISF
-188 AWATLA
+188 AWAMLA
-194 EAFAVA
+194 EAFVVA

-211 MPLSSLRISYR
+211 PPLSSLRISYR

-228 KASWPLMLSSI
+228 KAAWPLMLSSI

-280 VAASVLPSILEAKK
+280 IAASVLPSILDAKK
-294 NNEAQYRQRLQGLFD
+294 NNEAQYRHRLQGLFD

-336 DYSEAGSVL
+336 DYSEAGGVL

-376 RTALGAAV
+376 RTALGAVV
-384 NVVLNIL
+384 NVLLNIV
-391 LIPLLGVVGAAWAT
+391 LIPMLGVVGAAWAT

-428 MKLKSFSLLSSFE
+428 MKLKSFSLLSSFD
-441 RLTRL
+441 RLTRS
-446 KGWIRHAE
+446 KGWI